1 MVIWP
6 PTVEAIVVPTIPPI
20 WLTSVPWASSVLMR
34 MSACF
39 GVLDETEEID
49 FENVFG
55 IVTMMAAGAGGFA
68 REEARRGFAVVVVDR
83 QPRDDVRHVD
93 AKC

>member
-6 PTVEAIVVPTIPPI
+6 PTVEAIVSPTTPPI
-20 WLTSVPWASSVLMR
+20 WLTSVPWASSVRIR

-39 GVLDETEEID
+39 GVVEETVEID

-55 IVTMMAAGAGGFA
+55 IVTIA
-68 REEARRGFAVVVVDR
+68 
-83 QPRDDVRHVD
+83 
-93 AKC
+93 